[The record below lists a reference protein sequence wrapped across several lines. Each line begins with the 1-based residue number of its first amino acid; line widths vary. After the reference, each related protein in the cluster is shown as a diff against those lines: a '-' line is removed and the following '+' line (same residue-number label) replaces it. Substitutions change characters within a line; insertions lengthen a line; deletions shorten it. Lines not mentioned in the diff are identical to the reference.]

1 MKKPIYQSVTHPEMF
16 AVRLYHDINDRLD
29 ANRFVT
35 IDTRKDDVKW
45 WIRESKDLME
55 DTDYYRVVGEIDL
68 DGVVLEAIKR
78 AVNENTK
85 EPNPLAQAD

>member
-29 ANRFVT
+29 VNRFVA

-45 WIRESKDLME
+45 WIKGSEDLMKNP
-55 DTDYYRVVGEIDL
+55 DYYRVIGEIDL
-68 DGVVLEAIKR
+68 DGVVLEA
-78 AVNENTK
+78 VK
-85 EPNPLAQAD
+85 EKVK

>member
-1 MKKPIYQSVTHPEMF
+1 M
-16 AVRLYHDINDRLD
+16 
-29 ANRFVT
+29 
-35 IDTRKDDVKW
+35 
-45 WIRESKDLME
+45 ME